1 MKYIKWKILGLTSL
15 VCLLPILLGICL
27 WNDLPQEIA
36 IHFNFY
42 NEPDNFVS
50 KEIAVFGLPLL
61 MMLFQM
67 FSCVTTDL
75 NAIKHGESKKFE
87 RATKWIIPVLTV
99 FLYAVTLGYSLGFSI
114 NIRKSALVFL
124 SIIFLVI
131 GNYTPKLNYVKN
143 YNLEPDKA
151 RKINRFTGFSLVIMG
166 VLCFITIFL
175 PPIFTVIWF
184 ALLIVYGVVSTMY
197 VFIHKRTP

>member
-27 WNDLPQEIA
+27 WNDLPEEIA

-61 MMLFQM
+61 MMLFQI

-75 NAIKHGESKKFE
+75 NAIKHGESQKFE

-166 VLCFITIFL
+166 ILCFITIFL
-175 PPIFTVIWF
+175 PPIFTIIWF
-184 ALLIVYGVVSTMY
+184 ALLIVYGIVSTIY
-197 VFIHKRTP
+197 VFKLK